1 MVYFRQLCDCAS
13 RTYTYL
19 IADRAA
25 GVAALIDPVLG
36 EIVLYLGLL
45 EERQLR
51 LAWVLETHVHADHIT
66 AAAALRRH
74 TGARIVVGRNC
85 GAEGADLL
93 VADKDEVPLGD
104 DTVRVIATPG
114 HSPGCVSYL
123 WWDRVFTGDSLLI
136 RGCGRTDLPGGNA
149 GQLFDS
155 VMRKLLSLP
164 DETLVYPG
172 HDYQGRWV
180 SCMAEERATNPQLKG
195 RTRDEFVSLMAA
207 PQPPKPAKMDA
218 LLALNRR
225 CGELNPPLTGEAA
238 FAAML
243 NTLSPAPAVDRWAS
257 EAMQCAAAPPMR
269 PH

>member
-45 EERQLR
+45 EERRLR

-85 GAEGADLL
+85 GTEGADLL
-93 VADKDEVPLGD
+93 VADRDEVPLGA

-114 HSPGCVSYL
+114 HSSGCVSYL

-155 VMRKLLSLP
+155 VMRKLLCLP

-180 SCMAEERATNPQLKG
+180 SCMAEERATNPHLKG

-207 PQPPKPAKMDA
+207 PQPPKPAKMDT
-218 LLALNRR
+218 LLALNRH
-225 CGELNPPLTGEAA
+225 CGELNPP
-238 FAAML
+238 FAATL
-243 NTLSPAPAVDRWAS
+243 NTLSPAPAADRWAS
-257 EAMQCAAAPPMR
+257 EATQCAAAPPMT